1 MSAVIADVTTNYAV
15 DETMMLF
22 PDKNKK
28 SRQMRLYEQLNL
40 KDSMPLVAVDTEIF
54 SHEYVPTSVNQFP
67 LLPDL
72 VVERDQSFTQTNCD
86 SWLDITSLVVTGF
99 SCRGWSTS

>member
-40 KDSMPLVAVDTEIF
+40 KDSMPLVSVDTEIF
-54 SHEYVPTSVNQFP
+54 SHEYAFASESQQKP
-67 LLPDL
+67 LSRWVLS
-72 VVERDQSFTQTNCD
+72 QSLF
-86 SWLDITSLVVTGF
+86 
-99 SCRGWSTS
+99 

>member
-1 MSAVIADVTTNYAV
+1 VSAVIADVTTNYAV

-40 KDSMPLVAVDTEIF
+40 KDSMPLVSVDTEIF
-54 SHEYVPTSVNQFP
+54 SHECADPHTLFSASLMLSV
-67 LLPDL
+67 D
-72 VVERDQSFTQTNCD
+72 
-86 SWLDITSLVVTGF
+86 
-99 SCRGWSTS
+99 